1 MGFGALLRKLTGKST
16 PADKAEE
23 ARESRRWHMR
33 AHNSYQAARD
43 KQRKHQDKIRD
54 GGLN

>member
-43 KQRKHQDKIRD
+43 KQRKHQDKKRD

>member
-1 MGFGALLRKLTGKST
+1 MGLGADLRKLFGKST
-16 PADKAEE
+16 PADKEDARRE
-23 ARESRRWHMR
+23 AIRRRTR

-43 KQRKHQDKIRD
+43 KQREHQDKKRD